1 MANYGQDARFS
12 KRTRG
17 GNHTPVGL
25 ATISNK
31 TQIAAPIVLLTEEDT
46 IGAVCV
52 PDVVAA
58 EGCAEVADVE
68 AEAEVEDT
76 GTPVRVPKKRKR
88 EEENDA
94 RS

>member
-17 GNHTPVGL
+17 GAHTPVGL

-31 TQIAAPIVLLTEEDT
+31 AQITVPAALPPEEEAT
-46 IGAVCV
+46 GTVCV
-52 PDVVAA
+52 QGTVAA
-58 EGCAEVADVE
+58 EGCAEVESVE
-68 AEAEVEDT
+68 AEAEDM
-76 GTPVRVPKKRKR
+76 GTPVRVSKKRKR

-94 RS
+94 HS